1 MARFVE
7 KYIRLALA
15 YSLSIIFLAEQCA
28 GRMYTG
34 NRVFD
39 VFCHANIWHLL
50 LCCFVLWYILRGWPW
65 PSWKML
71 AIGLVYAVAGAVLSP
86 WPVEGTSGIVCAVTA
101 IQLVYA
107 PSKQNIIMV
116 TVSLALCTVINP
128 LSVVVHLVPFVL
140 GLLTAFIVKRYGRT
154 EVR

>member
-1 MARFVE
+1 MERFIE

-15 YSLSIIFLAEQCA
+15 YSLALVFLVEQCT

-34 NRVFD
+34 NRILD
-39 VFCHANIWHLL
+39 VFCHANIWHLW

-65 PSWKML
+65 SSWKMFVM
-71 AIGLVYAVAGAVLSP
+71 GVVYAVTGAVLSP
-86 WPVEGTSGIVCAVTA
+86 WPVEGTSGIICAVTA

-107 PSKQNIIMV
+107 PSRRNVTMV
-116 TVSLALCTVINP
+116 AVSMVLCTIINP
-128 LSVVVHLVPFVL
+128 LSVVVHMVPFAL

-154 EVR
+154 EIR

>member
-7 KYIRLALA
+7 KFIRLALV
-15 YSLSIIFLAEQCA
+15 YSLALVFLVEQCT
-28 GRMYTG
+28 GHMYTG
-34 NRVFD
+34 NRVLD

-50 LCCFVLWYILRGWPW
+50 LCCFVLWYILRGRPW

-71 AIGLVYAVAGAVLSP
+71 LAGVAYAVAGAVLSP
-86 WPVEGTSGIVCAVTA
+86 WPVEGTSGIICAVTA

-128 LSVVVHLVPFVL
+128 MSVVVHMVPFAL

-154 EVR
+154 EIR

>member
-7 KYIRLALA
+7 KYIRLALV
-15 YSLSIIFLAEQCA
+15 YSLVFIFLVELASR
-28 GRMYTG
+28 RMYTG
-34 NRVFD
+34 NRILD
-39 VFCHANIWHLL
+39 VFCHANIWHLM

-71 AIGLVYAVAGAVLSP
+71 LAGTAYAVAGAVLSP

-107 PSKQNIIMV
+107 SSKQNITMV
-116 TVSLALCTVINP
+116 ALSIALCTAINP
-128 LSVVVHLVPFVL
+128 LSVVVHMVPFAL